1 MRSMD
6 SPSDFGPASVAVRFG
21 ALVTKLAIAAGYDLT
36 ARGGGRA
43 ALAQRTGMSPSA
55 VGRMLAGETLPRPD
69 QFESIAAAV
78 HGDVTD
84 LLVAGG
90 VLSPNKSRNQGN
102 SDVRSATSSQSL
114 SLSPEAAADRWGI
127 TDPMIRSMLISNV
140 RQAIDLQQQADRA
153 AASGGA

>member
-1 MRSMD
+1 MD
-6 SPSDFGPASVAVRFG
+6 SAPVTEPESAARRFG
-21 ALVTKLAIAAGYDLT
+21 ALVTRLAIEAGYELT

-69 QFESIAAAV
+69 QYESIADAV
-78 HGDVTD
+78 GADVTD
-84 LLVAGG
+84 LLIAGG
-90 VLSPNKSRNQGN
+90 VLTPNKGRIHGN
-102 SDVRSATSSQSL
+102 SAVRSATSQSL

-127 TDPMIRSMLISNV
+127 TNPMIRSMLISNI
-140 RQAIDLQQQADRA
+140 RQAIGLQEEADRA

>member
-1 MRSMD
+1 MD
-6 SPSDFGPASVAVRFG
+6 SASATEPESAARRFG
-21 ALVTKLAIAAGYDLT
+21 ALVTRLAIEAGYELT

-69 QFESIAAAV
+69 QYESIADAV
-78 HGDVTD
+78 GADVTD
-84 LLVAGG
+84 LLIAGG
-90 VLSPNKSRNQGN
+90 VLTPNKGRIHAN
-102 SDVRSATSSQSL
+102 SDVRSATSQSL

-127 TDPMIRSMLISNV
+127 TNPMIRSMLISNI
-140 RQAIDLQQQADRA
+140 RQAIGLQEEADRA